1 MTPQRR
7 SRLLLGGLAIA
18 VVALILTAALSRTL
32 PVLPSPETGALMTL
46 ATSRPAPTSTV
57 QAAVATEVPTA
68 TPPVATLFP
77 LIRAERVPAP
87 TYTYRVVAAY
97 PHDPSAFTQG
107 LQWHEGNLYEGTGL
121 YGRSSLRRVDLATGT
136 VLQQVDLPAQYFGE
150 GITVLGDRIFQLTWQ
165 EQTGFVYDRET
176 FTQLGEFTYAT
187 EGWGLTYDGEHLLM
201 SDGSATIYRLDP
213 DSLDVVG
220 QFDVRDGDTPV
231 VRLNELEMVGG
242 ELFANIWQTDRIARI
257 DPVDGQVTG
266 WIDLSGLLAQSPF
279 PISGPV
285 DVLNGIAYD
294 AATDRL
300 WVTGKLWPALFEIEL
315 VTP

>member
-18 VVALILTAALSRTL
+18 VVAIILIAALSRTP
-32 PVLPSPETGALMTL
+32 PVLPRTETGALVTL
-46 ATSRPAPTSTV
+46 TSSRPTPTRSTPAV
-57 QAAVATEVPTA
+57 VATQAPTA
-68 TPPVATLFP
+68 TPPVATLIP
-77 LIRAERVPAP
+77 LIRVERAPAP
-87 TYTYRVVAAY
+87 TYTYRVLAAY
-97 PHDPSAFTQG
+97 PHDPNAFTQG
-107 LQWHEGNLYEGTGL
+107 LQWFEGDLYEGTGL

-136 VLQQVDLPAQYFGE
+136 VLQLVDLPAQYFGE

-165 EQTGFVYDRET
+165 EQTGFIYDRET
-176 FTQLGEFTYAT
+176 FAQIGEFSYAT

-201 SDGSATIYRLDP
+201 SDGSATIYRLDT
-213 DSLDVVG
+213 DSLDVID

-231 VRLNELEMVGG
+231 VRLNELEMVGD

-257 DPVDGQVTG
+257 DPVGGQVTG
-266 WIDLSGLLAQSPF
+266 WIDLGGLLAQSPF

-315 VTP
+315 VEP